1 MCSGLFKRLSDCL
14 LKDQPFVMQNFAH
27 FNQYEIVLTFSLI
40 IVYNSLLFTREKDWK
55 LIKVKK

>member
-14 LKDQPFVMQNFAH
+14 LKDQPFVMQNFVH

-40 IVYNSLLFTREKDWK
+40 IVSATRFYLLVRKIEN
-55 LIKVKK
+55 